1 MSHVSRRIGRAVR
14 RSLSMAIPLATTG
27 TATFDQIASVAGL
40 VSVLYL
46 ALAALLWRERTGRVT
61 LVGRLADTIGRL
73 DGVPR
78 WAALTP
84 YLHVVSLLAC
94 AFGVWWDIAVHI

>member
-1 MSHVSRRIGRAVR
+1 
-14 RSLSMAIPLATTG
+14 MAIPLATTG
-27 TATFDQIASVAGL
+27 TASFAQMAF
-40 VSVLYL
+40 VSLIYV
-46 ALAALLWRERTGRVT
+46 ALAVLLWRERTGPVT

-84 YLHVVSLLAC
+84 YVHAVSLLAC
-94 AFGVWWDIAVHI
+94 AFGVWWDIAVHTRWTVAGSASGGRRAGTEIA